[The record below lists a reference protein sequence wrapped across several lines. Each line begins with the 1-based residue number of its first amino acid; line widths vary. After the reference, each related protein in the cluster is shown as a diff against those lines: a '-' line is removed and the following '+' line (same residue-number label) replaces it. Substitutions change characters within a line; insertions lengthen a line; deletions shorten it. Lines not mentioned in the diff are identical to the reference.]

1 MVAEQ
6 EGESRSGVQGF
17 DSCLRDGNRQEIKDK
32 YISSGFVGHNVE
44 FKYKVLV
51 RLNATAKTRVV
62 GVNFEHSIFENCY
75 FNKCVFDSCTFDGCK
90 FVGCNMR
97 GTTFPGS
104 SFKYAT
110 FERCIVDDDIL
121 SHAPEEENLKAAFAR
136 SLKVNY
142 QQIGA
147 AELVN
152 KAVELELEATGAHL
166 LNAWASSKK
175 YYRDKYQG
183 YNRFSQ
189 FKQWVKFKALDIVW
203 GNGEKPSR
211 PVYIL
216 LALIFLLGIGDNI
229 VYHQTPDSISGY
241 FYGVLHA
248 FAEVFGVTLHDV
260 GHDTYPN
267 VVKCAL
273 VVSRLILFAFFTA
286 LLVRRFSRR

>member
-1 MVAEQ
+1 MTEQ
-6 EGESRSGVQGF
+6 QDESKNLALGF
-17 DSCLRDGNRQEIKDK
+17 DSCLKNGNREEIKDK
-32 YISSGFVGHNVE
+32 YIDGGFVGHNVN
-44 FKYKVLV
+44 FKYKIFI

-62 GVNFEHSIFENCY
+62 GVNFEHSIFDNCY

-90 FVGCNMR
+90 FIGCNMR

-121 SHAPEEENLKAAFAR
+121 AHAPEEDNLKAAFAR

-142 QQIGA
+142 QQTGA

-152 KAVELELEATGAHL
+152 KSIELELEATGTHL
-166 LNAWASSKK
+166 LNSWLSSKK

-183 YNRFSQ
+183 YNRFIQ
-189 FKQWVKFKALDIVW
+189 FKQWIKFKSLDYLW

-216 LALIFLLGIGDNI
+216 LTLMLLLGIGDNI
-229 VYHQTPDSISGY
+229 IYHQTPDSISGY

-248 FAEVFGVTLHDV
+248 FAEIFGVTLNDIEHES
-260 GHDTYPN
+260 YPN
-267 VVKCAL
+267 IVKCIL